1 MPKQLLVADDSLTIR
16 KVIGMVFAVEDVS
29 ITYVDNGIDA
39 IARARELRPD
49 CVLADVLMPGKSGY
63 EVCEALKA
71 DANTASIRVLLLA
84 GNFEPFDEARARA
97 VRADDFIVK
106 PFESQALIDKV
117 RALVG
122 LPAGIPAPA
131 RSYAPGPAAP
141 AAPFAPK
148 PSAPMAGMPARVP
161 LAGSGFTPAAG
172 LNRPPAAPAGVPQPM
187 PGPAGVPRGPMPG
200 PAGVPR
206 APGAPSPTTSNPAVS
221 RPAGF
226 PASPGVQRPP
236 SGPSPTQ
243 GIPGVPRPAPQPY
256 VPSPPRYGVPHGTS
270 PGLPR
275 PPGASLPSQSVS
287 GATRPAPQPLA
298 PAAPP
303 RAPAPLPSLQPRA
316 RESFT
321 LGTAP
326 GVPAPQPRAA
336 ASTVEEMTLDVGLVE
351 STASLTAAVSQEG
364 GEAALRAALKNASQE
379 VIERIAWE
387 VVPALAETILKE
399 YVERTMREREAKA

>member
-29 ITYVDNGIDA
+29 ITFVDNGIDA
-39 IARARELRPD
+39 IARARELKPD

-71 DANTASIRVLLLA
+71 DPATSAIRVLLLA

-122 LPAGIPAPA
+122 LPAGVSTPARTYAPA
-131 RSYAPGPAAP
+131 TAAEQAPYAPRPR
-141 AAPFAPK
+141 
-148 PSAPMAGMPARVP
+148 APMAGMPTRVP

-172 LNRPPAAPAGVPQPM
+172 LQRPQGAPATVPQPM
-187 PGPAGVPRGPMPG
+187 PGPAGVPRP
-200 PAGVPR
+200 
-206 APGAPSPTTSNPAVS
+206 PGAPTPTASTPVVARPSAFPGQRAPA
-221 RPAGF
+221 
-226 PASPGVQRPP
+226 
-236 SGPSPTQ
+236 GPSPTQ
-243 GIPGVPRPAPQPY
+243 SIPGLSRPPAQPY
-256 VPSPPRYGVPHGTS
+256 VPAPPRAGVPLGTS

-275 PPGASLPSQSVS
+275 PPGASLPTQSNPAV
-287 GATRPAPQPLA
+287 ARPVAQPYVPAAPAPYA

-321 LGTAP
+321 LGTSPGTPGPASRAP
-326 GVPAPQPRAA
+326 VAPQG
-336 ASTVEEMTLDVGLVE
+336 VEEMTLDVGLVD
-351 STASLTAAVSQEG
+351 SPTPLVAVPDG

-387 VVPALAETILKE
+387 VVPQLAETILKE

>member
-29 ITYVDNGIDA
+29 ITYVDNGSDA
-39 IARARELRPD
+39 VARAREMKPD

-71 DANTASIRVLLLA
+71 DPTTASIRVLLLA

-117 RALVG
+117 RAQLG
-122 LPAGIPAPA
+122 LPAGIPPPS
-131 RSYAPGPAAP
+131 RSYAVATADP
-141 AAPFAPK
+141 APFAPR
-148 PSAPMAGMPARVP
+148 PRAPMAGMPARPP
-161 LAGSGFTPAAG
+161 LAGSGFTPSAG
-172 LNRPPAAPAGVPQPM
+172 IQRPPPAPAGVPQPM
-187 PGPAGVPRGPMPG
+187 PGPAGVPRPPG
-200 PAGVPR
+200 SQTA
-206 APGAPSPTTSNPAVS
+206 SNPAVA
-221 RPAGF
+221 RPSAF
-226 PASPGVQRPP
+226 PGAPPPAAPRPP
-236 SGPSPTQ
+236 APSTAQ
-243 GIPGVPRPAPQPY
+243 TIPGLNRPLQPY
-256 VPSPPRYGVPHGTS
+256 VPAPPRPGSIPGTS

-275 PPGASLPSQSVS
+275 PPGASLPTQSNPAL
-287 GATRPAPQPLA
+287 GRPAAPQPF
-298 PAAPP
+298 AAGAP

-321 LGTAP
+321 LGTSPGMPGPASRPVAP
-326 GVPAPQPRAA
+326 
-336 ASTVEEMTLDVGLVE
+336 SVEEMTLDVGLVDAP
-351 STASLTAAVSQEG
+351 TPLVNVSSADG

-387 VVPALAETILKE
+387 VVPQLAETIVRE
-399 YVERTMREREAKA
+399 YVEKTMREREAKA

>member
-29 ITYVDNGIDA
+29 MTFVDNGIDA
-39 IARARELRPD
+39 VARARELKPD

-71 DANTASIRVLLLA
+71 DPATASIRVLLLA

-122 LPAGIPAPA
+122 LPAGVPAPA
-131 RSYAPGPAAP
+131 RSYAQASPTEQ
-141 AAPFAPK
+141 APFAPR
-148 PSAPMAGMPARVP
+148 PRAPMAGMPARAP

-172 LNRPPAAPAGVPQPM
+172 LSRPSGAPATVPQPM
-187 PGPAGVPRGPMPG
+187 PGPAGVPR
-200 PAGVPR
+200 PAG
-206 APGAPSPTTSNPAVS
+206 APTASNPVVS
-221 RPAGF
+221 RPSAF
-226 PASPGVQRPP
+226 PTQRPP
-236 SGPSPTQ
+236 SGPPPSQ
-243 GIPGVPRPAPQPY
+243 AIPGLGRPPIQPY
-256 VPSPPRYGVPHGTS
+256 VPAPPRAGGPPGTT

-275 PPGASLPSQSVS
+275 PPGASLPTQSNPVI
-287 GATRPAPQPLA
+287 GRPAQQPYM

-303 RAPAPLPSLQPRA
+303 RPAAPLPSLQPRA
-316 RESFT
+316 RESFA
-321 LGTAP
+321 LGTNP
-326 GVPAPQPRAA
+326 GVAGPASRSVALG
-336 ASTVEEMTLDVGLVE
+336 VEEMTLDVGLVDAP
-351 STASLTAAVSQEG
+351 TPVVGAAPADG
-364 GEAALRAALKNASQE
+364 GEAALRSALRNASQE

-387 VVPALAETILKE
+387 VVPQLAETILKE

>member
-29 ITYVDNGIDA
+29 ITFVDNGIDA
-39 IARARELRPD
+39 IARARELKPD

-71 DANTASIRVLLLA
+71 DPATSPIRVLLLA

-122 LPAGIPAPA
+122 LPAGVSTPARTYAPA
-131 RSYAPGPAAP
+131 TAAEQAPYAPRPR
-141 AAPFAPK
+141 
-148 PSAPMAGMPARVP
+148 APMAGMPVRAP
-161 LAGSGFTPAAG
+161 LAGSGFTPVAG
-172 LNRPPAAPAGVPQPM
+172 LPRPQGAPATVPQPM
-187 PGPAGVPRGPMPG
+187 PGPAGVPRP
-200 PAGVPR
+200 
-206 APGAPSPTTSNPAVS
+206 PGAPTPTATTPVVA
-221 RPAGF
+221 RPSAF
-226 PASPGVQRPP
+226 PGQRPP
-236 SGPSPTQ
+236 GGPSPTQ
-243 GIPGVPRPAPQPY
+243 SIPGLARPPAQPY
-256 VPSPPRYGVPHGTS
+256 VPAAPRPGVAPGTS

-275 PPGASLPSQSVS
+275 PPGASLPTQSNPAV
-287 GATRPAPQPLA
+287 ARPAQQPYVPAARAPYAPYA

-321 LGTAP
+321 LGSSPGTPGPASRAP
-326 GVPAPQPRAA
+326 VAA
-336 ASTVEEMTLDVGLVE
+336 QAVEEMALDVGLVD
-351 STASLTAAVSQEG
+351 ALTPLVSVPDG
-364 GEAALRAALKNASQE
+364 GEAALRAALKNASQ
-379 VIERIAWE
+379 
-387 VVPALAETILKE
+387 
-399 YVERTMREREAKA
+399 

>member
-29 ITYVDNGIDA
+29 ITFVDNGMDA
-39 IARARELRPD
+39 ISRARELKPD

-71 DANTASIRVLLLA
+71 DPATASIRVLLLA

-122 LPAGIPAPA
+122 LPAGIPPPA
-131 RSYAPGPAAP
+131 RAYVPPPTADQ
-141 AAPFAPK
+141 APFAPR
-148 PSAPMAGMPARVP
+148 PRAPMAGMPARPP

-172 LNRPPAAPAGVPQPM
+172 VQRPPSGVPQPM
-187 PGPAGVPRGPMPG
+187 PGPAGVPRP
-200 PAGVPR
+200 
-206 APGAPSPTTSNPAVS
+206 PGAPTPLSSGPTVPRPTAFPGSGAPAAP
-221 RPAGF
+221 RPPGAAVTQSTPGVARPPSAPYV
-226 PASPGVQRPP
+226 PASPRP
-236 SGPSPTQ
+236 GL
-243 GIPGVPRPAPQPY
+243 
-256 VPSPPRYGVPHGTS
+256 PPLTS

-275 PPGASLPSQSVS
+275 PPGASLPTQTNPALV
-287 GATRPAPQPLA
+287 RPPGQPFA
-298 PAAPP
+298 PAGAP
-303 RAPAPLPSLQPRA
+303 RAPAPLPTLQPRA

-321 LGTAP
+321 LGTTP
-326 GVPAPQPRAA
+326 GVPAPAPQGI
-336 ASTVEEMTLDVGLVE
+336 SESVEEMTLDVGLLDAP
-351 STASLTAAVSQEG
+351 TPLAPPASADG

-387 VVPALAETILKE
+387 VVPQLAETIIKE

>member
-148 PSAPMAGMPARVP
+148 PSAPMAGMPARPP
-161 LAGSGFTPAAG
+161 LAGSAFTPAAG
-172 LNRPPAAPAGVPQPM
+172 LNRPPAAPSGVPQ
-187 PGPAGVPRGPMPG
+187 PMPG

-221 RPAGF
+221 RPAAGF
-226 PASPGVQRPP
+226 PPSPAVYRPP
-236 SGPSPTQ
+236 AAPSPTS
-243 GIPGVPRPAPQPY
+243 GVAGLGRPAVPPY
-256 VPSPPRYGVPHGTS
+256 VPSPPRYSVPPGTS

-275 PPGASLPSQSVS
+275 PPGPSLPSQSVP
-287 GATRPAPQPLA
+287 GVTRQAPQPLA

-303 RAPAPLPSLQPRA
+303 RAAPAPLPTLQPRA
-316 RESFT
+316 RETFT
-321 LGTAP
+321 LGTSP

-336 ASTVEEMTLDVGLVE
+336 TSTVEEMTLDVGLVE
-351 STASLTAAVSQEG
+351 STATLTAAVSEDG
-364 GEAALRAALKNASQE
+364 GEAALRAALKSASQE

>member
-29 ITYVDNGIDA
+29 ITFVDNGSDA
-39 IARARELRPD
+39 VARARELRPD

-71 DANTASIRVLLLA
+71 DPATASIRVLLLA

-122 LPAGIPAPA
+122 LPAGVSIPA
-131 RSYAPGPAAP
+131 RTYAPASATEQ
-141 AAPFAPK
+141 APFAPR
-148 PSAPMAGMPARVP
+148 PRAPMAGMPARAP

-172 LNRPPAAPAGVPQPM
+172 LPRPQGAPASAPQPM
-187 PGPAGVPRGPMPG
+187 PGPAGVPRP
-200 PAGVPR
+200 
-206 APGAPSPTTSNPAVS
+206 PGAAPTASHPVVARPSAFPT
-221 RPAGF
+221 
-226 PASPGVQRPP
+226 QRAP

-243 GIPGVPRPAPQPY
+243 SIPGLGRPAAQPY
-256 VPSPPRYGVPHGTS
+256 APAAPRAPLPFGTS

-275 PPGASLPSQSVS
+275 PPGASLPTQSNPTV
-287 GATRPAPQPLA
+287 ARPAPQPYV

-316 RESFT
+316 RESFS
-321 LGTAP
+321 LGMSSGP
-326 GVPAPQPRAA
+326 SSPAAREVAQ
-336 ASTVEEMTLDVGLVE
+336 SVEEMTLDVGLVDAP
-351 STASLTAAVSQEG
+351 TPLVATPNPDG
-364 GEAALRAALKNASQE
+364 GEAALRAALKSASQE

-387 VVPALAETILKE
+387 VVPQLAETILKE

>member
-29 ITYVDNGIDA
+29 ITFVDNGIDA
-39 IARARELRPD
+39 VARARELKPD

-71 DANTASIRVLLLA
+71 DPATAAIRVLLLA

-122 LPAGIPAPA
+122 LPAGIPPPA
-131 RSYAPGPAAP
+131 RSYAVASTEP
-141 AAPFAPK
+141 APFAPR
-148 PSAPMAGMPARVP
+148 PRAPMAGMPARPP

-172 LNRPPAAPAGVPQPM
+172 LQRPPAAPAGVPLPM
-187 PGPAGVPRGPMPG
+187 PGPAGVPRP
-200 PAGVPR
+200 
-206 APGAPSPTTSNPAVS
+206 APSPSASNPAVQRPS
-221 RPAGF
+221 AFPSPGPAAGLRPA
-226 PASPGVQRPP
+226 P
-236 SGPSPTQ
+236 SAAQT
-243 GIPGVPRPAPQPY
+243 IPGLTRPPQPY
-256 VPSPPRYGVPHGTS
+256 VPAPPRPGGIPAGTS

-275 PPGASLPSQSVS
+275 PPGASLPTQSNPTVARPPLAQPS
-287 GATRPAPQPLA
+287 MPQAAPRPA
-298 PAAPP
+298 
-303 RAPAPLPSLQPRA
+303 APLPSLQPRA

-321 LGTAP
+321 LGTNPGIPGPASRASAP
-326 GVPAPQPRAA
+326 
-336 ASTVEEMTLDVGLVE
+336 SVEEMTLDVGLVDAP
-351 STASLTAAVSQEG
+351 TPVVGAGPADG

-387 VVPALAETILKE
+387 VVPQLAETILRE
-399 YVERTMREREAKA
+399 YVEKTMREREAKA

>member
-29 ITYVDNGIDA
+29 ITFVDNGIDA
-39 IARARELRPD
+39 IARARELKPD

-63 EVCEALKA
+63 EVCEAIKSDPA
-71 DANTASIRVLLLA
+71 TASIRVLLLA

-106 PFESQALIDKV
+106 PFESQAMIDKV

-122 LPAGIPAPA
+122 LPAGVSAPA
-131 RSYAPGPAAP
+131 RTYAPASAAEQ
-141 AAPFAPK
+141 APFAPK
-148 PSAPMAGMPARVP
+148 PRAPMVGMPARPP

-172 LNRPPAAPAGVPQPM
+172 LQRPAAAPAGVPQPM
-187 PGPAGVPRGPMPG
+187 PGPAGVPRPPG
-200 PAGVPR
+200 
-206 APGAPSPTTSNPAVS
+206 TTTASTPAVA
-221 RPAGF
+221 RPSAF
-226 PASPGVQRPP
+226 PGQRPP
-236 SGPSPTQ
+236 GGPSPTQ
-243 GIPGVPRPAPQPY
+243 TIPGLARPPGQPYMPAAPRPP
-256 VPSPPRYGVPHGTS
+256 VSPGTS

-275 PPGASLPSQSVS
+275 PPGASLPTQSNPAV
-287 GATRPAPQPLA
+287 ARPAQQPYA

-321 LGTAP
+321 LGTSP
-326 GVPAPQPRAA
+326 GVAGPAARVPVV
-336 ASTVEEMTLDVGLVE
+336 SSVEEMTLDVGLVDAP
-351 STASLTAAVSQEG
+351 TPVVPVYDG

-387 VVPALAETILKE
+387 VVPQLAETILRE

>member
-39 IARARELRPD
+39 VARARELKPD

-71 DANTASIRVLLLA
+71 DPATASIRVLLLA

-122 LPAGIPAPA
+122 LPAGVSAPA
-131 RSYAPGPAAP
+131 RTYAQASPSEQ
-141 AAPFAPK
+141 APFAPR
-148 PSAPMAGMPARVP
+148 PSAPMAGMPARPP

-172 LNRPPAAPAGVPQPM
+172 LPRPPGTAPASAPRPM
-187 PGPAGVPRGPMPG
+187 PGPAGVPRPPG
-200 PAGVPR
+200 
-206 APGAPSPTTSNPAVS
+206 SPTGSNPTVG
-221 RPAGF
+221 RPSAF
-226 PASPGVQRPP
+226 PTQRPP
-236 SGPSPTQ
+236 SGPPPSQ
-243 GIPGVPRPAPQPY
+243 AIPGLARPPGQPY
-256 VPSPPRYGVPHGTS
+256 VPAPPRPGVPAGTM
-270 PGLPR
+270 PGVPR
-275 PPGASLPSQSVS
+275 PPGASLPTQSNPAL
-287 GATRPAPQPLA
+287 GRPQQPYV

-303 RAPAPLPSLQPRA
+303 RPAAPLPSLQPRA
-316 RESFT
+316 RESFA
-321 LGTAP
+321 LGTNP
-326 GVPAPQPRAA
+326 GIPGPASRPAPQPVAPPP
-336 ASTVEEMTLDVGLVE
+336 SVEEMTLDVGLVDAP
-351 STASLTAAVSQEG
+351 TPIGGAPQADG
-364 GEAALRAALKNASQE
+364 GEAALRSALKNASQE

-387 VVPALAETILKE
+387 VVPQLAETILKE

>member
-29 ITYVDNGIDA
+29 MTFVDNGIDA
-39 IARARELRPD
+39 VARARELKPD

-63 EVCEALKA
+63 EVCEAIKA
-71 DANTASIRVLLLA
+71 DPAMASIRVLLLA

-122 LPAGIPAPA
+122 LPAGIPAPS
-131 RSYAPGPAAP
+131 RSYAVAP
-141 AAPFAPK
+141 ADQAPFAPK
-148 PSAPMAGMPARVP
+148 PRAPMAGMPARPP

-172 LNRPPAAPAGVPQPM
+172 LQRPPAAPAGVPQPM
-187 PGPAGVPRGPMPG
+187 PGPAGVPRPPSSPTPTATG
-200 PAGVPR
+200 PAVAR
-206 APGAPSPTTSNPAVS
+206 PSTFPNPVS
-221 RPAGF
+221 
-226 PASPGVQRPP
+226 P
-236 SGPSPTQ
+236 SAHR
-243 GIPGVPRPAPQPY
+243 PGVPLTAQTIPGLARPAQPY
-256 VPSPPRYGVPHGTS
+256 VPAPPRPSGIPGGTS

-275 PPGASLPSQSVS
+275 PPGASLPTQTNPAVARP
-287 GATRPAPQPLA
+287 GAPLPYA
-298 PAAPP
+298 PAAAP
-303 RAPAPLPSLQPRA
+303 RPPAPLPSLQPRA

-321 LGTAP
+321 LGTSP
-326 GVPAPQPRAA
+326 GIPGPASRPATP
-336 ASTVEEMTLDVGLVE
+336 SVEEMTLDVGLVDAP
-351 STASLTAAVSQEG
+351 TPVVGAAPSDG

-387 VVPALAETILKE
+387 VVPQLAETIVKE
-399 YVERTMREREAKA
+399 YVEKTMREQEAKA

>member
-29 ITYVDNGIDA
+29 ITFVDNGSDA
-39 IARARELRPD
+39 VARARELRPD

-63 EVCEALKA
+63 EVCEAIKA
-71 DANTASIRVLLLA
+71 DPATASIRVLLLA

-122 LPAGIPAPA
+122 LPAGVSTPARTYAPA
-131 RSYAPGPAAP
+131 SATEQ
-141 AAPFAPK
+141 APFAPK
-148 PSAPMAGMPARVP
+148 PRAPMAGMPARAP

-172 LNRPPAAPAGVPQPM
+172 LPRPQGAPATVPQPM
-187 PGPAGVPRGPMPG
+187 PGPAGVPRPPG
-200 PAGVPR
+200 ATTTASHPVVSRPSAFPSQPSAFPSQR
-206 APGAPSPTTSNPAVS
+206 APG
-221 RPAGF
+221 
-226 PASPGVQRPP
+226 
-236 SGPSPTQ
+236 SPTQ
-243 GIPGVPRPAPQPY
+243 GIPGLGRPSPQPY
-256 VPSPPRYGVPHGTS
+256 VPAAPRAPLPPGTT

-275 PPGASLPSQSVS
+275 PPGASLPTQSNPAV
-287 GATRPAPQPLA
+287 ARPSPQPYV

-316 RESFT
+316 RESFA
-321 LGTAP
+321 LGTNTGLSA
-326 GVPAPQPRAA
+326 PAPREVAP
-336 ASTVEEMTLDVGLVE
+336 SVEEMTLDVGLVDVP
-351 STASLTAAVSQEG
+351 TPVGGAASADG
-364 GEAALRAALKNASQE
+364 GEAALRTALKNASQE

-387 VVPALAETILKE
+387 VVPQLAETILKE

>member
-29 ITYVDNGIDA
+29 ITFVDNGIDA
-39 IARARELRPD
+39 ITRARELKPD

-71 DANTASIRVLLLA
+71 DPATASIRVLLLA

-122 LPAGIPAPA
+122 LPAGIPPPA
-131 RSYAPGPAAP
+131 RTYAPSPPAEQ
-141 AAPFAPK
+141 APFAPR
-148 PSAPMAGMPARVP
+148 PRAPMAGMPARPP

-172 LNRPPAAPAGVPQPM
+172 LPRPPSSVPQPM
-187 PGPAGVPRGPMPG
+187 PGPAGVPRP
-200 PAGVPR
+200 
-206 APGAPSPTTSNPAVS
+206 PGAPTPLSSGPAIPRPSTFPGPTAPAAP
-221 RPAGF
+221 RPLGGSVPTGA
-226 PASPGVQRPP
+226 PGMARPP
-236 SGPSPTQ
+236 Q
-243 GIPGVPRPAPQPY
+243 QPY
-256 VPSPPRYGVPHGTS
+256 VPSAPRGVPPLTS

-275 PPGASLPSQSVS
+275 PPGASLPTQSNPAV
-287 GATRPAPQPLA
+287 GRPAAPQPYV
-298 PAAPP
+298 PATAP

-321 LGTAP
+321 LGTTP
-326 GVPAPQPRAA
+326 GVPAPGAA
-336 ASTVEEMTLDVGLVE
+336 ALSGSVEEMTLDVGLVDAPTPLAP
-351 STASLTAAVSQEG
+351 SPAADG

-387 VVPALAETILKE
+387 VVPQLAETIVKE

>member
-29 ITYVDNGIDA
+29 ITFVDNGMDA
-39 IARARELRPD
+39 ISRARELKPD

-71 DANTASIRVLLLA
+71 DPGTSSIRVLLLA

-122 LPAGIPAPA
+122 LPAGVPPPA
-131 RSYAPGPAAP
+131 RAYVPPPTAEQ
-141 AAPFAPK
+141 APFAPR
-148 PSAPMAGMPARVP
+148 PRAPMAGMPARPP

-172 LNRPPAAPAGVPQPM
+172 LQRPPSGVPQPM
-187 PGPAGVPRGPMPG
+187 PGPAGVPRP
-200 PAGVPR
+200 
-206 APGAPSPTTSNPAVS
+206 PGAPTPLSSGPAVP
-221 RPAGF
+221 RPSAF
-226 PASPGVQRPP
+226 PASGAPSAPRPPGAGVNPSTPGVARPSAAP
-236 SGPSPTQ
+236 YVPASPR
-243 GIPGVPRPAPQPY
+243 PGVP
-256 VPSPPRYGVPHGTS
+256 SMTS

-275 PPGASLPSQSVS
+275 PPGASLPTQSNPALARPPAQPFAPS
-287 GATRPAPQPLA
+287 GA
-298 PAAPP
+298 P
-303 RAPAPLPSLQPRA
+303 RAAAPLPSLQPRA

-321 LGTAP
+321 LGTTP
-326 GVPAPQPRAA
+326 GVPGPAA
-336 ASTVEEMTLDVGLVE
+336 QSVGESVEEMTLDVGLVDAP
-351 STASLTAAVSQEG
+351 TPLAPPASADG

-387 VVPALAETILKE
+387 VVPQLAETIIKE

>member
-39 IARARELRPD
+39 VARARELRPD

-71 DANTASIRVLLLA
+71 DPGTAAIRVLLLA

-122 LPAGIPAPA
+122 LPAGIPAPT
-131 RSYAPGPAAP
+131 RTYAVAPAEP
-141 AAPFAPK
+141 AAPFAPR
-148 PSAPMAGMPARVP
+148 PRAPMAGMPARPP

-172 LNRPPAAPAGVPQPM
+172 LQRPPAAPAGVPQPM
-187 PGPAGVPRGPMPG
+187 PGPAGVPRPLGS
-200 PAGVPR
+200 
-206 APGAPSPTTSNPAVS
+206 PSPTASNPAGQRPS
-221 RPAGF
+221 AFPSSTPAG
-226 PASPGVQRPP
+226 
-236 SGPSPTQ
+236 
-243 GIPGVPRPAPQPY
+243 PRPAPSTAQTIPGLSRPAQPY
-256 VPSPPRYGVPHGTS
+256 VPAPPRPGGIPGGTS

-275 PPGASLPSQSVS
+275 PPGASLPTQSNP
-287 GATRPAPQPLA
+287 ALARPAAPQPYV
-298 PAAPP
+298 PAAAP
-303 RAPAPLPSLQPRA
+303 RSPAPLPSLQPRA

-321 LGTAP
+321 LGTSP
-326 GVPAPQPRAA
+326 GTPGPASRPPAP
-336 ASTVEEMTLDVGLVE
+336 SVEEMTLDVGLVDAP
-351 STASLTAAVSQEG
+351 TPVVGAAPADG

-387 VVPALAETILKE
+387 VVPQLAETILKE
-399 YVERTMREREAKA
+399 YVEKTMREREAKA